1 MCGRSRRKHG
11 AVIRI
16 AALKGTELFPIEE
29 IKALLLYTQ
38 KWKAAEMFWLI
49 KAKRGQKFAR
59 TKKEENI
66 SGGGVFMG
74 RKIIKIQIQYS

>member
-1 MCGRSRRKHG
+1 
-11 AVIRI
+11 
-16 AALKGTELFPIEE
+16 
-29 IKALLLYTQ
+29 
-38 KWKAAEMFWLI
+38 MFWLI

-66 SGGGVFMG
+66 IGGGVFMG